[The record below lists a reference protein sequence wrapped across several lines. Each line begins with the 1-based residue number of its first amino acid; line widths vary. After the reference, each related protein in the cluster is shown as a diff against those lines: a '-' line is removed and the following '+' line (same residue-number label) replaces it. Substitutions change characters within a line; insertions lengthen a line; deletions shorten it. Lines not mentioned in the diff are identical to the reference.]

1 MTLCQGD
8 VIQDGLFAS
17 PTAKQKKKRRTFEK
31 VVAIATQILLRT
43 KTMPLDELC
52 WTFCTQKGTEVFI
65 TVGQIAE
72 TCWGLMGGCYFSCLS
87 DRDKNLLLHLDE
99 QTRNL
104 EKHFQGEAGMK
115 VWAGH
120 FYEASRKWSSNPCS
134 TCESEP
140 SWGCRP
146 RQQTDVLEPFFSADT
161 PYVSGRMCASCL
173 HSRGCAL
180 F

>member
-1 MTLCQGD
+1 MSGWCYSG
-8 VIQDGLFAS
+8 
-17 PTAKQKKKRRTFEK
+17 
-31 VVAIATQILLRT
+31 
-43 KTMPLDELC
+43 
-52 WTFCTQKGTEVFI
+52 WTFCLSNCKAKKEEKNFW
-65 TVGQIAE
+65 E
-72 TCWGLMGGCYFSCLS
+72 SCGNSNS
-87 DRDKNLLLHLDE
+87 DTSQNKNHATWWALLNFLYSERDRVVYHCRADSRDVLGFNGWVLLLMSLR
-99 QTRNL
+99 QRQKSPLAPWWANQKFRKAFSRGGRN
-104 EKHFQGEAGMK
+104 ES
-115 VWAGH
+115 VSAGH

-146 RQQTDVLEPFFSADT
+146 RQQTDVLESFFSADT